1 MIAAAKKELI
11 FDEICPTP
19 SCHASTVLPL
29 ENGDVLAAWFGG
41 TAESK
46 DDVDIWVAR
55 RTAGAWLPAQRI
67 SADRQVPHWNPVLF
81 RKENGEVI
89 LFFKVGKKI
98 AYWQTYFVL
107 SADGGKTWTT
117 PRELVAGD
125 ESGGRGPVKNKPIR
139 LSDGTVLAPASS
151 EQPDWLAFMDVSRDD
166 CVTWEKQPIIP
177 VRKLVGGKPVPM
189 IQPTLWESAP
199 GKVHALLRTSRGH
212 AYRSDSDDYG
222 KTWCKAYPTTIKN
235 PNSGLDV
242 TCLDDGT
249 LILISN
255 PSARNWG
262 VRAPLT
268 LMASADNGETWT
280 EILTLEKRQKGKND
294 EYSYPA
300 IVCEGN
306 KLYMTYTWQRRKIA
320 YWEVTLEQK

>member
-1 MIAAAKKELI
+1 MVAQAKREWI
-11 FDEICPTP
+11 FDDICPTP

-41 TAESK
+41 TGEGK

-55 RTAGAWLPAQRI
+55 RSSGTWLPAERI
-67 SADRQVPHWNPVLF
+67 SADRNIPHWNPVLF
-81 RKENGEVI
+81 RRENGDVI

-107 SADGGKTWTT
+107 STDLGKTWTA
-117 PRELVAGD
+117 PRELVPGHV
-125 ESGGRGPVKNKPIR
+125 SGGRGPVKNKPIR

-151 EQPDWLAFMDVSRDD
+151 EQPDWLAFMDLSKDD
-166 CVTWEKQPIIP
+166 CVTWEKQRIIP

-222 KTWCKAYPTTIKN
+222 KTWCKAYPTQIKN

-242 TCLDDGT
+242 TRLEDGT

-255 PSARNWG
+255 PSAKNWG

-268 LMASADNGETWT
+268 LMESKDNGETWT
-280 EILTLEKRQKGKND
+280 EILLLEKRGKQGD
-294 EYSYPA
+294 EFSYPA
-300 IVCEGN
+300 IVHVGN
-306 KLYMTYTWQRRKIA
+306 KLYITYTWQRKKIA
-320 YWEVTLEQK
+320 YWEVTLG